1 MTDERRNNNRLG
13 IRLEV
18 ELRAENKECSLHSRD
33 LSNGGVFLEKG
44 EIVVPPVDTISVDSI
59 VYLRVKSQFEEGEP
73 PLVKARVV
81 RIDDQGI
88 ALQFLPD

>member
-1 MTDERRNNNRLG
+1 MSERRSNNRLG

-18 ELRAENKECSLHSRD
+18 ELLVEDQECSLQSRD
-33 LSNGGVFLEKG
+33 LSNSGVFLEKG
-44 EIVVPPVDTISVDSI
+44 DTQLPEVDSI
-59 VYLRVKSQFEEGEP
+59 VYLRVKSQFEDGEA

-88 ALQFLPD
+88 ALTFLPE

>member
-18 ELRAENKECSLHSRD
+18 ELRAEDKECSLQSRD
-33 LSNGGVFLEKG
+33 LSNSGVFLEKG
-44 EIVVPPVDTISVDSI
+44 EQPLPPVDNIGVDSI
-59 VYLRVKSQFEEGEP
+59 VYLRVKSQFEDGDP

-88 ALQFLPD
+88 ALQFLTD